1 MSDPIRIYVQ
11 ELVNEY
17 MQDYAKEDAKKIID
31 VILPEID
38 RLISDRIKLHIV
50 EFIQTIE
57 KGLNIKVQGEK

>member
-1 MSDPIRIYVQ
+1 LSDPIRIYVQ